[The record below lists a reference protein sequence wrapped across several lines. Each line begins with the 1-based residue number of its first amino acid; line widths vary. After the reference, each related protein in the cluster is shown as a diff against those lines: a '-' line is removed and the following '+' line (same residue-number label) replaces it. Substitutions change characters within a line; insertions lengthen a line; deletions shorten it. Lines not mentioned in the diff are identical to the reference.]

1 MPSMSSF
8 PADTKKLRRE
18 IIETARALP
27 RLGLTKGTSGNV
39 SARVKTGFLITP
51 SGTPYEELSED
62 KIVALD
68 LKGCYRGDILPSSEW
83 RMHLD
88 FYLAKPACGA
98 VVHCHSPRATALSCH
113 RRGIPAFHYMVAL
126 AGGDR
131 IDCSAY
137 ASFGTR
143 ALSDA
148 MIAALGD
155 RSACLLANHGQIA
168 GGQNLRKALAVAE
181 GVEDLA
187 DQYLS
192 ALVLGEPVIL
202 DEVEM
207 AAVLQ
212 KFKSYG
218 KQASELEDG
227 QGAAFELPKR
237 VD

>member
-1 MPSMSSF
+1 MSSF
-8 PADTKKLRRE
+8 PDDTSDLRFE

-39 SARVKTGFLITP
+39 SARTKSGFLVTP
-51 SGTPYEELSED
+51 SGMPYEDLTAD

-68 LKGCYRGDILPSSEW
+68 LDGCYRGEYLPSSEW

-131 IDCSAY
+131 IECADY

-155 RSACLLANHGQIA
+155 RNACLLANHGQIA
-168 GGQNLRKALAVAE
+168 GGPTLEKALTITE

-187 DQYLS
+187 DQFLS
-192 ALVLGEPVIL
+192 SLILGEPVIL
-202 DEVEM
+202 DADEM
-207 AAVLQ
+207 AEILR

-218 KQASELEDG
+218 KQTSELEAG
-227 QGAAFELPKR
+227 QAAAFELPKR

>member
-1 MPSMSSF
+1 MSSHSG
-8 PADTKKLRRE
+8 DTAELRRD

-39 SARVKTGFLITP
+39 SARTNSGFLVTP
-51 SGTPYEELSED
+51 SGTPYEALTEEM
-62 KIVALD
+62 IVAVD
-68 LKGCYRGDILPSSEW
+68 LNGCYRGDILPSSEW

-88 FYLAKPACGA
+88 FYLAKPDCGA

-126 AGGDR
+126 AGGSR
-131 IDCSAY
+131 IDCANY

-143 ALSDA
+143 ALSEA
-148 MIAALGD
+148 MIAALGE
-155 RSACLLANHGQIA
+155 RNACLLANHGQIA
-168 GGQNLRKALAVAE
+168 GGANLKKALAVAE

-192 ALVLGEPVIL
+192 ALTLGEPVIL
-202 DEVEM
+202 DEAEM
-207 AAVLQ
+207 TEILL

-218 KQASELEDG
+218 KQAGELAEG
-227 QGAAFELPKR
+227 QPAAFELPKR

>member
-1 MPSMSSF
+1 MPTF
-8 PADTKKLRRE
+8 PGDTPDLRRA

-39 SARVKTGFLITP
+39 SARIESGFLVTP
-51 SGTPYEELSED
+51 SGTPYENLTED
-62 KIVALD
+62 MIVALD
-68 LKGCYRGDILPSSEW
+68 MNGCYRGETLPSSEW

-88 FYLAKPACGA
+88 FYLAKPDCGA

-131 IDCSAY
+131 IECAHY
-137 ASFGTR
+137 ATFGTKD
-143 ALSDA
+143 LSEA

-155 RSACLLANHGQIA
+155 RNACLLANHGQIA
-168 GGQNLRKALAVAE
+168 GGATLQKALSTAE

-192 ALVLGEPVIL
+192 ALLLGEPVIL
-202 DEVEM
+202 DGDEM
-207 AAVLQ
+207 TAILK
-212 KFKSYG
+212 KFKTYG
-218 KQASELEDG
+218 KQTNELEDG
-227 QGAAFELPKR
+227 QTAAFELPR
-237 VD
+237 RMD